1 MTEKHQR
8 AERLEVVTQRVGF
21 TLWQLQE
28 LEVVAAYV
36 FVLLA
41 KAKKG
46 MGEVAG
52 NALLDKAT
60 GDTFGGTFRKMK
72 KAGIL
77 PDEIE
82 SRFDHVLGERNWLV
96 HRSRESS
103 GQAIDSAA
111 DTAGLVQRINDIET
125 EGMQLMRELKGL
137 AERHV
142 EAHGVTQSEIDAE
155 VRNLVG
161 QWQDAE

>member
-1 MTEKHQR
+1 M
-8 AERLEVVTQRVGF
+8 GF

-41 KAKKG
+41 KAERG

-52 NALLDKAT
+52 NVLLDKAM
-60 GDTFGGTFRKMK
+60 GDTFGGTFRKVK

-82 SRFDHVLGERNWLV
+82 ARFEHVLAERNWLV
-96 HRSRESS
+96 HRSRETS
-103 GQAIDSAA
+103 GRVIDSDA
-111 DTAGLVQRINDIET
+111 DTASVVQRINDIET
-125 EGMQLMRELKGL
+125 EGMELMRELKGV

-142 EAHGVTQSEIDAE
+142 EAHGVAQSEIDAE
-155 VRNLVG
+155 ARNLVDR
-161 QWQDAE
+161 WRDVE